1 MAHGTIH
8 GGHQGGICQPGLIPA
23 LPGAGMFHVLHHFAS
38 FLAEAFLPFLL
49 NQSMKKLVTR
59 SVEIGLH

>member
-49 NQSMKKLVTR
+49 NQSIEK
-59 SVEIGLH
+59 